1 MPEIPSVTHDILNCL
16 ANLSNDEVFTPP
28 ELANKMIDLLPSA
41 LFDSTQTTFLDP
53 CCKSGVFLR
62 EIAKRL
68 INSKVHKATFE
79 TTLPQ
84 NLSEEEKHQK
94 RLDHIYHKQL
104 YGIAI
109 TQLTALMSRRTLYC
123 SKYPNTDY
131 SISKFDDLAGNIRF
145 VPIDHRWDKNGK
157 CKYCGASQ
165 VNYSQ
170 EARGENRET
179 HAYEF
184 IHTDKPEEL
193 WGKMKFDV
201 IIGNPPYQMSDGG
214 SAGGAIPMYHK
225 FVKQAKRLN
234 SRYLCM
240 IVPSRWF
247 AGGRGLDEF
256 RKEMLNDMSIKIM
269 VDYPKSRDCFQGV
282 DIAGGVCYFLRDR
295 RYSGKCNFTTIVH
308 GNSNQRLRSLNEF
321 NVFIRDNIGVDIIHR
336 IQTISNDTM
345 EKRVAPVSP
354 FGLRSFTRGEEKPF
368 TNSLAV
374 ITSKG
379 KYYIPRKNVKKGLE
393 LIDKYKVCI
402 GYLNPDRAGVNNA
415 VDGKSNVTTKISI
428 YDPGV
433 VITETYIV
441 IGSFNTFDEAH
452 NFLTYIKCNF
462 TRYLVFLTL
471 SSMHITKLNFQ
482 FVPDVDY
489 SKPWTDAELYEK
501 YGLSQEEIDLIEST
515 IKPMA

>member
-68 INSKVHKATFE
+68 INSKAHKATFE

-214 SAGGAIPMYHK
+214 LGGSATPIYNE
-225 FVKQAKRLN
+225 FILN
-234 SRYLCM
+234 SEKLNPRYLCM
-240 IVPSRWF
+240 IIPARWYS
-247 AGGRGLDEF
+247 GGRGLDTF
-256 RKEMLNDMSIKIM
+256 RNIMLNDKRITHLI
-269 VDYPKSRDCFQGV
+269 DYPISNECFPGV
-282 DIAGGVCYFLRDR
+282 EIKGGVCYFLWKRDANDD
-295 RYSGKCNFTTIVH
+295 CLITTIRNGESKSLKRPLLEEKTDTFIRYHEMKQIYQKIKDQNEQSFDILVSSSKPFGFRTYIKERQLMNKESDLLLY
-308 GNSNQRLRSLNEF
+308 GNKSVGYIDKKDVTINQKWINQWK
-321 NVFIRDNIGVDIIHR
+321 VFISCAYG
-336 IQTISNDTM
+336 
-345 EKRVAPVSP
+345 A
-354 FGLRSFTRGEEKPF
+354 GEDFPHQILNKPF
-368 TNSLAV
+368 IGEPGS
-374 ITSKG
+374 
-379 KYYIPRKNVKKGLE
+379 
-393 LIDKYKVCI
+393 VC
-402 GYLNPDRAGVNNA
+402 
-415 VDGKSNVTTKISI
+415 
-428 YDPGV
+428 
-433 VITETYIV
+433 TETYLM
-441 IGSFNTFDEAH
+441 IGPCQSKKQAENIIS
-452 NFLTYIKCNF
+452 YIK
-462 TRYLVFLTL
+462 
-471 SSMHITKLNFQ
+471 TKFFRTMVLIVKNTQ
-482 FVPDVDY
+482 HAVKSVYKHVPLQDF

-501 YGLSQEEIDLIEST
+501 YGLSQEEIDFIEST

>member
-1 MPEIPSVTHDILNCL
+1 MHEIPSVTHDILNCL

-28 ELANKMIDLLPSA
+28 ELANKMIALLPSA

-68 INSKVHKATFE
+68 INSKAHKATFE

-201 IIGNPPYQMSDGG
+201 IIGNPPYQLETGQGQSQ
-214 SAGGAIPMYHK
+214 ALPIYHK
-225 FVKQAKRLN
+225 FIEQAIKLN
-234 SRYLCM
+234 PHYLSM

-247 AGGRGLDEF
+247 SGGMGLDAF
-256 RKEMLNDMSIKIM
+256 RKLMLKDDRINRI
-269 VDYPKSRDCFQGV
+269 VDYSLSSDCFPGV
-282 DIAGGVCYFLRDR
+282 DIAGGVNYFLWNSAYNGECTYTYIDNN
-295 RYSGKCNFTTIVH
+295 KHTTIKR
-308 GNSNQRLRSLNEF
+308 NLNEF
-321 NVFIRDNIGVDIIHR
+321 EILVRNNDAVKIIRKIQLKKETCISKIMSALGPFKLSTSERGIKSDIGDCY
-336 IQTISNDTM
+336 N
-345 EKRVAPVSP
+345 
-354 FGLRSFTRGEEKPF
+354 LRSSEGHSFIQKKQIK
-368 TNSLAV
+368 S
-374 ITSKG
+374 G
-379 KYYIPRKNVKKGLE
+379 KEY
-393 LIDKYKVCI
+393 IDKWKVII
-402 GYLNPDRAGVNNA
+402 GKATSAGAATANKS
-415 VDGKSNVTTKISI
+415 DGKRKVIATLEILEPDSVCTFSYFIGGAFDTQVEARNCLSYLSTKF
-428 YDPGV
+428 V
-433 VITETYIV
+433 R
-441 IGSFNTFDEAH
+441 
-452 NFLTYIKCNF
+452 FLLLQY
-462 TRYLVFLTL
+462 L
-471 SSMHITKLNFQ
+471 SSINITKDRFS
-482 FVPDVDY
+482 FVPLQDF

-501 YGLSQEEIDLIEST
+501 YGLSQEEIDFIEST